1 MDLQSSGA
9 LLRLLNLV
17 AMADGT
23 CSPEEEHLLDSL
35 SKQYK
40 LQARMLSWM
49 DDMHDPSDITEL
61 AQKIAAEH
69 HRLTIKTATMVANI
83 SRRHDDDAFISP
95 EEDQLLRQLSA
106 ALSLTPAELSEARQE
121 AEEQL
126 RQQPSL
132 WQILYHC
139 FGSQFERPLLT

>member
-9 LLRLLNLV
+9 LLRILNLV
-17 AMADGT
+17 AMADGE
-23 CSPEEEHLLDSL
+23 CSAEEEHLLDSL

-49 DDMHDPSDITEL
+49 DEMNDPNDITEL
-61 AQKIAAEH
+61 AGKIDAEH
-69 HRLTIKTATMVANI
+69 HRLAIRTATMVANI
-83 SRRHDDDAFISP
+83 SRRRDDDTFISP
-95 EEDQLLRQLSA
+95 EEDQLLTQLTA
-106 ALSLTPAELSEARQE
+106 ALSLTPDELNQARQE
-121 AEEQL
+121 AEQQL
-126 RQQPSL
+126 RQHPNL

>member
-23 CSPEEEHLLDSL
+23 CSPEEENLLDSL

-40 LQARMLSWM
+40 LQARMLFWM

-69 HRLTIKTATMVANI
+69 HHLTIKTATMVANI
-83 SRRHDDDAFISP
+83 SRRRDEDAFISP
-95 EEDQLLRQLSA
+95 EEDQLLTQLSA

-126 RQQPSL
+126 RKQPSL

>member
-83 SRRHDDDAFISP
+83 SRRRDDDAFISP

-121 AEEQL
+121 AEKQL
-126 RQQPSL
+126 RKQPSL